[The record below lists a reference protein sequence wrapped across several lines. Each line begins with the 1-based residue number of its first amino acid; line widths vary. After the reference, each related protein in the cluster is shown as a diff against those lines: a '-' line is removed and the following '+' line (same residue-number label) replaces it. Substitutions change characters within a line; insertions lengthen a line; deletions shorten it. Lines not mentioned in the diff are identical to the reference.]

1 MATPT
6 VSTPVKTHHG
16 IFSTKTAG
24 GRMPLTPSPRT
35 RAGSVTSN
43 HSSPFTPPCGA
54 QESGKEH
61 GKSVYGGNLSSYF
74 AKSVSRTARNYRES
88 PKSNIARARTRKS
101 PRHLELGVSE
111 WALTGTGPSSR
122 TPTKE
127 RLRKEVVGKEV
138 AKEVTRKEPPKKEV
152 VKKEAVKK
160 EVSRKEAPRKEIT
173 TRTTRSGKTT
183 VRIPHNAGDRFIPNR
198 TASEGLV
205 TAGTAKPEESQ
216 RPKTSS
222 SDGSSVLANAAS
234 AFDIGGRGTDE
245 DITAA
250 LESLG
255 LEDNEPTTSYTKP
268 APDAVAYESS
278 LADACGVNLN
288 TRILAFKPPP
298 PESSKP
304 IDLRAQYNRPLKPAK
319 SQSAQFRRR
328 VQTAPERVLDAP
340 GLLDDYYLNLLDW
353 SSGNQVAIG
362 LERNVYVWS
371 ADSGSVSCLLETAPD
386 TYVSSVKWSG
396 DGAYVGVG
404 LGTGEVQI
412 WDVEEGTKLRSMFG
426 HDSRVGVM
434 GWSKHT
440 LSTGARSGLVFNH
453 DVRIAQHKVAE
464 LVSHTSEVCGLEWRP
479 DGAQLAT
486 GGNDNLVNIWDARS
500 LSAPKFTKTN
510 HRAAVK
516 ALSWCPWQ
524 LNLLATGGG
533 SYDRHIHFWN
543 TTTGART
550 NSIDTGSQ
558 VTSLRWS
565 NHYREIVSSSG
576 FPDNSLSIWS
586 YPTLVR
592 NVEIPAHETRV
603 LHSCLSPDGQLL
615 ATAAADESLKF
626 WKIFERKPGTTAAAS
641 REGGVGS
648 KAQMTK
654 SMTIR

>member
-1 MATPT
+1 
-6 VSTPVKTHHG
+6 
-16 IFSTKTAG
+16 
-24 GRMPLTPSPRT
+24 MPLTPSPRG
-35 RAGSVTSN
+35 RRDSVASN
-43 HSSPFTPPCGA
+43 NSSPFTPPRQDEA
-54 QESGKEH
+54 TKEH
-61 GKSVYGGNLSSYF
+61 ARSVYGGNLSSYF
-74 AKSVSRTARNYRES
+74 AKSVSRTNRGYRES
-88 PKSNIARARTRKS
+88 PKSNIARTRKS
-101 PRHLELGVSE
+101 PKHLELGVSE
-111 WALTGTGPSSR
+111 WSLTGTGPSSGQ
-122 TPTKE
+122 TPSKE
-127 RLRKEVVGKEV
+127 RTRKEVPSRTRAGK
-138 AKEVTRKEPPKKEV
+138 
-152 VKKEAVKK
+152 
-160 EVSRKEAPRKEIT
+160 S
-173 TRTTRSGKTT
+173 T
-183 VRIPHNAGDRFIPNR
+183 VRITHNAGDRFIPNR
-198 TASEGLV
+198 SASEGLV
-205 TAGTAKPEESQ
+205 TAGAAKPEESQ
-216 RPKTSS
+216 RPKTGSG
-222 SDGSSVLANAAS
+222 DKGSSVLASAAS

-245 DITAA
+245 DLTAA
-250 LESLG
+250 LGNLG
-255 LEDNEPTTSYTKP
+255 LEDEESSSSYTKP

-278 LADACGVNLN
+278 LANACGVNLN

-304 IDLRAQYNRPLKPAK
+304 IDLRAQYNRPLKASKPN
-319 SQSAQFRRR
+319 SAQFRRR

-371 ADSGSVSCLLETAPD
+371 ADSGTVSCLLETSPD
-386 TYVSSVKWSG
+386 TYISSVKWSG

-426 HDSRVGVM
+426 HESRVGVM

-453 DVRIAQHKVAE
+453 DVRVAQHKVAE
-464 LVSHTSEVCGLEWRP
+464 LVSHTSEVCGLEWRS

-524 LNLLATGGG
+524 LNLLSTGGG

-592 NVEIPAHETRV
+592 NIEIPAHETRV

-626 WKIFERKPGTTAAAS
+626 WKVFERKPGTTASAS

-648 KAQMTK
+648 KGQMTK

>member
-1 MATPT
+1 MATPL

-16 IFSTKTAG
+16 IFSTKMAG
-24 GRMPLTPSPRT
+24 GRMPLTPSPR
-35 RAGSVTSN
+35 RRRDSVASN
-43 HSSPFTPPCGA
+43 NSSPFTPPRHD
-54 QESGKEH
+54 SKTTKEH
-61 GKSVYGGNLSSYF
+61 VRSVYGGNLSSYF
-74 AKSVSRTARNYRES
+74 AKSVSRTSRAYRES
-88 PKSNIARARTRKS
+88 PKSNIARVRKS
-101 PRHLELGVSE
+101 PKHLELGASD
-111 WALTGTGPSSR
+111 WSLAGTGPASTQS
-122 TPTKE
+122 PSKE
-127 RLRKEVVGKEV
+127 RLRKEISGR
-138 AKEVTRKEPPKKEV
+138 TR
-152 VKKEAVKK
+152 A
-160 EVSRKEAPRKEIT
+160 
-173 TRTTRSGKTT
+173 GKTT
-183 VRIPHNAGDRFIPNR
+183 VRIAHNAGDRFIPNR
-198 TASEGLV
+198 SASEGLV
-205 TAGTAKPEESQ
+205 TSGAAKPEENQ
-216 RPKTSS
+216 RPKTSGG
-222 SDGSSVLANAAS
+222 DGSSVLASAAS

-245 DITAA
+245 DLTAA

-255 LEDNEPTTSYTKP
+255 LEDDESSTSYTKP

-278 LADACGVNLN
+278 LANACGVNLN

-304 IDLRAQYNRPLKPAK
+304 IDLRAQYNRPLKAAK

-371 ADSGSVSCLLETAPD
+371 ADSGSVSCLLEASPD
-386 TYVSSVKWSG
+386 TYISSVKWSG

-412 WDVEEGTKLRSMFG
+412 WDVEEGTKLRSMYG
-426 HDSRVGVM
+426 HESRVGVM

-464 LVSHTSEVCGLEWRP
+464 LVSHTSEVCGLEWRS

-626 WKIFERKPGTTAAAS
+626 WKIFERKPGTSASAS

>member
-1 MATPT
+1 
-6 VSTPVKTHHG
+6 
-16 IFSTKTAG
+16 
-24 GRMPLTPSPRT
+24 MPLTPSP
-35 RAGSVTSN
+35 N
-43 HSSPFTPPCGA
+43 HSSPFTPPRQAADAAKDQGR
-54 QESGKEH
+54 
-61 GKSVYGGNLSSYF
+61 SVYSGNLSSYF
-74 AKSVSRTARNYRES
+74 AKSVSRSSRQHRDS
-88 PKSNIARARTRKS
+88 PKSNIAKGRKS
-101 PRHLELGVSE
+101 PRHLELGVSD
-111 WALTGTGPSSR
+111 WTLTGTGTSTQSPS
-122 TPTKE
+122 KE
-127 RLRKEVVGKEV
+127 RVRKDIS
-138 AKEVTRKEPPKKEV
+138 TRP
-152 VKKEAVKK
+152 
-160 EVSRKEAPRKEIT
+160 
-173 TRTTRSGKTT
+173 RSGKTT
-183 VRIPHNAGDRFIPNR
+183 VRIAHNAGDRFIPNR
-198 TASEGLV
+198 NASEGLA
-205 TAGTAKPEESQ
+205 TAGAGKPDESQ
-216 RPKTSS
+216 RPKTS
-222 SDGSSVLANAAS
+222 GSEGSTVLASAAS
-234 AFDIGGRGTDE
+234 AFDIGGRGSDD

-250 LESLG
+250 LENLG
-255 LEDNEPTTSYTKP
+255 LDDNEPSSSHSRP
-268 APDAVAYESS
+268 APDSAAYESS
-278 LADACGVNLN
+278 LANACGMNLN

-304 IDLRAQYNRPLKPAK
+304 IDLRAQYNRPLKSAK
-319 SQSAQFRRR
+319 AQSAQFRRR

-371 ADSGSVSCLLETAPD
+371 AESGTVSSLLETSPD

-396 DGAYVGVG
+396 DGAYVAVG

-412 WDVEEGTKLRSMFG
+412 WDVEEGSKLRSMFG
-426 HDSRVGVM
+426 HDSRVGAM

-440 LSTGARSGLVFNH
+440 LSTGARSGLVYNH

-533 SYDRHIHFWN
+533 SYDRNIHFWN

-603 LHSCLSPDGQLL
+603 LHSSLSPDGQLL

-626 WKIFERKPGTTAAAS
+626 WKVFERKPGTTASAS
-641 REGGVGS
+641 REGGVGN
-648 KAQMTK
+648 KGQMTK